1 MSAWLWN
8 ENRFITMFLPRKR
21 FLLAQYLKW
30 YHIAKKKKKG
40 FLHDFSFQNNSFNY
54 NGKKFSGNLINYDQ
68 LTTITKKKNLTMLH
82 IWWDDLWHFFK
93 MIVAVNLFDLFEP
106 NCNSLS
112 KICFL
117 QLFPDTKR
125 KKKKSWRYH
134 YPKTHFY
141 KSRRF
146 PNMMFNIASLI

>member
-1 MSAWLWN
+1 MRIDSLLCFFLEKGFCWPNIWN
-8 ENRFITMFLPRKR
+8 DTIL
-21 FLLAQYLKW
+21 Q
-30 YHIAKKKKKG
+30 KKKKG

-125 KKKKSWRYH
+125 KKKKKNHEDIIIQKHISTNPDVSPIWCL
-134 YPKTHFY
+134 T
-141 KSRRF
+141 
-146 PNMMFNIASLI
+146 LLL